1 MNKRHVTSALTAAA
15 LAGTTL
21 AAATGPTQGATEQ
34 QAAGT
39 RSLAKVL
46 AADGHHF
53 DNNWRDF
60 DIVDYLIGRVLEKKP
75 DSDVGIVAMGRKRVT
90 AFLPAD
96 YAWRK
101 TAREI
106 VGRDFKSERRVARA
120 MWRAAENVGV
130 VEQHLLYHLVP
141 DATITYREARLAAP
155 TRLTTLE
162 GGQLKVRYRH
172 GRVVLVDFDED
183 SPNARA
189 YRPLSNI
196 NKGNRQIAHGISWML
211 SPFGS

>member
-1 MNKRHVTSALTAAA
+1 MKKRHVTSALTAAA

-21 AAATGPTQGATEQ
+21 AATTVPTQGATEQ

-53 DNNWRDF
+53 DHNWRDF
-60 DIVDYLIGRVLEKKP
+60 DITDYFIGRVLEKKP
-75 DSDVGIVAMGRKRVT
+75 DSDLAIVAKGWKRVT
-90 AFLPAD
+90 AFLPTD
-96 YAWRK
+96 YGWRT

-106 VGRDFKSERRVARA
+106 LGRDFRSERRIARA
-120 MWRAAENVGV
+120 MWRAAGNAGL

-155 TRLTTLE
+155 TKLTTLE
-162 GGQLKVRYRH
+162 GGELKVRYRH
-172 GRVVLVDFDED
+172 GRVVLADFNAD

-189 YRPLSNI
+189 YRPVSNI
-196 NKGNRQIAHGISWML
+196 NKGNRQIAHGISSML